1 MITCIEVNMTF
12 TLKQLSTA
20 AALLAITSAGSIAQ
34 AADFEDYA
42 RVINVTPQVEQIN
55 MPRQDCRT
63 EYETYQRP
71 QERSNSGGII
81 GGIAGGLL
89 GSQVGGGNGKI
100 AAAAAG
106 RLLALS
112 LATVWTMATMVSKV
126 TRVVRFVNAE
136 PSIAGK
142 PARMA
147 MPSLMSTTAGLT
159 PQSCHMIRVHVCACT
174 FP

>member
-1 MITCIEVNMTF
+1 MITCIEVYMTF

-42 RVINVTPQVEQIN
+42 RVVNVTPQVEQIN

-106 RLLALS
+106 QLLALW

-126 TRVVRFVNAE
+126 TRAVRFVNAE

-142 PARMA
+142 PARMV
-147 MPSLMSTTAGLT
+147 MPSLMSTTVGLT
-159 PQSCHMIRVHVCACT
+159 PQSCHMILVHVCACT